1 MVKDQTRRNFLRTA
15 PLAAA
20 AGITL
25 TEQLLTPSRAV
36 AEGGGGAGPA
46 PVPFQVFT
54 AEQIADASKALQAA
68 PGNKNLVD
76 STDGETVAVV
86 LTVEKA
92 KSAKE
97 FEWHEGRDH
106 IVQILDGTTVYE
118 IGGTPKDG
126 RNTKPGEYLA
136 PVSEGATKLTLKK
149 GDMLTI
155 PRGTPHKRS
164 TEGSVTLILISPSG
178 MLM

>member
-1 MVKDQTRRNFLRTA
+1 MANDQSRRNFLRTA

-20 AGITL
+20 VGITL
-25 TEQLLTPSRAV
+25 TEQLLAPRCAA
-36 AEGGGGAGPA
+36 AEGAAAGAT

-68 PGNKNLVD
+68 PGNKNLVE
-76 STDGETVAVV
+76 STDGESVAVV

-106 IVQILDGTTVYE
+106 IVQIVDGTTVYE
-118 IGGTPKDG
+118 VGGTPKDG
-126 RNTKPGEYLA
+126 RNTKPGEWLA
-136 PVSEGATKLTLKK
+136 PASEGATKLTLKK

-164 TEGSVTLILISPSG
+164 TAGSVTFILISPSG